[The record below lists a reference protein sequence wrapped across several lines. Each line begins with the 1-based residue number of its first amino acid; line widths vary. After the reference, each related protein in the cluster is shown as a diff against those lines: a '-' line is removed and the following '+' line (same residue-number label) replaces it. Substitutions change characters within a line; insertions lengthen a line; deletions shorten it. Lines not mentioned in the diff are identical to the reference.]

1 MAEDDMDKDNII
13 GDDKPKKGKIE
24 ENEKS
29 EFKGNNLV
37 DDESENVESSETEFT
52 KKKSS
57 HKEFNKAKSDSD
69 KLDISK
75 SVDDMSLNSDDEY
88 FEDNDSKDNDSKD
101 NDFKEDNDPNKI
113 ESEEVEDKGKIRSI
127 KNLSGLFERW
137 FVDYASYVILERAVP
152 YIEDGLK
159 PVQRRILHSMKELD
173 DGRYSKVA
181 NIIGNTMKYH
191 PHGDASIGD
200 ALVQLGQKDLLIDC
214 QGNWGNILTGDG
226 AAAPRYIEARLSK
239 FATEVIFNP
248 KITEW
253 KPSYDGRN
261 NEPIVLPVR
270 FPLLLAQGVEG
281 IAVGLASKILP
292 HNFIEL
298 IDACVAY
305 LRGEDFVLYPDFI
318 TGGLVDVSHYADG
331 LRGGNVKVRAR
342 IEKVDSKLLK
352 ITEIPFGKTTD
363 SLKES
368 IIKANDKGKI
378 KIKNIDDNTSSSAE
392 LLIKLSSGVSSD
404 QTIDALY
411 AFTDCEVSISPN
423 SCVIENDKPKF
434 IGVKD
439 ILKHSANDTVRLLK
453 ADLQVKLDELLENL
467 LYSSL
472 EKFFIEER
480 IYKDKEYEN
489 GKNITAIISHV
500 SIRLEPFVK
509 DFYRHITKED
519 IKRLFEI
526 KMKRIFKFNSDDAD
540 KKIRG
545 MEKDIASLRYEIAN
559 IIPFAIR
566 YYKSLKEKYAK
577 GKERRTEI
585 RNFENIV
592 ASKVVLANEKLYVN
606 REEGFIGTSLKK
618 DEYICECSDLDDV
631 IIFMK
636 DGTYY
641 VTKIA
646 DKLFVGK
653 NILYVN
659 VFKKNDKR
667 TVYNVVYRDGKK
679 GSSFVKRFAVTG
691 VTRDRKYDLTKG
703 TPNSK
708 VLHFTVNP
716 NGEAGVI
723 KVTLMPKPTIKKL
736 IFEYDFSKLTI
747 RGRATVGNVLT
758 KQEIHKISIS
768 EKGVSTLG
776 GRKIWFDDDV
786 FRLNTDKRGLF
797 LGEFNGNEKILVVND
812 NGIYYTTSFDLSN
825 HYDSNYFIIKKFDPH
840 IIWTAVYYDAKV
852 NFYYLKR
859 FKFEESN
866 NPVYYISEESGSKLI
881 LLSCENDPEIE
892 IIFGGNSKLRPKEII
907 RAEEFIKEKSYK
919 AKGKRLTA
927 NEVKNIREVVKLV
940 VEKPKDEDITAEDK
954 MDDISLE
961 NSEDNFESSSSNLK
975 DNDFET
981 ELFND

>member
-1 MAEDDMDKDNII
+1 MAEDNMDNII
-13 GDDKPKKGKIE
+13 GDDKPENGKIE
-24 ENEKS
+24 ENEF
-29 EFKGNNLV
+29 ERNNLN
-37 DDESENVESSETEFT
+37 DEEDFDSKAEDL
-52 KKKSS
+52 
-57 HKEFNKAKSDSD
+57 KEEDDSD
-69 KLDISK
+69 
-75 SVDDMSLNSDDEY
+75 
-88 FEDNDSKDNDSKD
+88 
-101 NDFKEDNDPNKI
+101 KI
-113 ESEEVEDKGKIRSI
+113 ESEEIEDKGKIRSI

-173 DGRYSKVA
+173 DGRYNKVA

-214 QGNWGNILTGDG
+214 QGNWGNVLTGDG

-239 FATEVIFNP
+239 FAIDVIFNP

-261 NEPIVLPVR
+261 KEPLVLPVR

-298 IDACVAY
+298 IDACIAY
-305 LRGEDFVLYPDFI
+305 LKGEDFVLYPDFI
-318 TGGLVDVSHYADG
+318 TGGLIDVSHYADG

-392 LLIKLSSGVSSD
+392 LLIKLSNGVSSD
-404 QTIDALY
+404 KTIDALY

-423 SCVIENDKPKF
+423 SCVIENDKPQF
-434 IGVKD
+434 LGIKD

-472 EKFFIEER
+472 EKIFIEER

-489 GKNITAIISHV
+489 GKNITSIISHV
-500 SIRLEPFVK
+500 FHRLEPFVK
-509 DFYRHITKED
+509 DFYRNITKED

-540 KKIRG
+540 KKIKG

-559 IIPFAIR
+559 IIPFTIK
-566 YYKSLKEKYAK
+566 YYKNLKVKYGK

-592 ASKVVLANEKLYVN
+592 ASKVVLANEKLYIN
-606 REEGFIGTSLKK
+606 RQEGFIGTSLKK

-631 IIFMK
+631 IVFMK

-667 TVYNVVYRDGKK
+667 TVYNVVYRDGRK
-679 GSSFVKRFAVTG
+679 GSSFVKRFAVTS
-691 VTRDRKYDLTKG
+691 VTRDRKYTLTKG

-716 NGEAGVI
+716 NGEAGII

-736 IFEYDFSKLTI
+736 VFEYDFSKLAI
-747 RGRATVGNVLT
+747 RGRATVGNLLS
-758 KQEIHKISIS
+758 KHEIHKISIS

-776 GRKIWFDDDV
+776 GRKIWFDEDV

-797 LGEFNGNEKILVVND
+797 LGEFNGNEKILVVNG
-812 NGIYYTTSFDLSN
+812 NGTYYTTSFDLSN
-825 HYDSNYFIIKKFDPH
+825 HYDANYFIIRKFDPN
-840 IIWTAVYYDAKV
+840 IIWTAIYYDAKV
-852 NFYYLKR
+852 NYYYLKR
-859 FKFEESN
+859 FKFEENN
-866 NPVYYISEESGSKLI
+866 NPVYYISDENGSKLV
-881 LLSCENDPEIE
+881 LLSSEEDPEFE
-892 IIFGGNSKLRPKEII
+892 ITFGGNSKLRPKALIK
-907 RAEEFIKEKSYK
+907 AEEFIKEKSYK
-919 AKGKRLTA
+919 AKGKRLTTY
-927 NEVKNIREVVKLV
+927 EVKNIREVVKLV
-940 VEKPKDEDITAEDK
+940 VEKPKDEDSITEDNI
-954 MDDISLE
+954 DDTTSN
-961 NSEDNFESSSSNLK
+961 NSEDSLESTSSNLK
-975 DNDFET
+975 NIDFET
-981 ELFND
+981 ELFSD